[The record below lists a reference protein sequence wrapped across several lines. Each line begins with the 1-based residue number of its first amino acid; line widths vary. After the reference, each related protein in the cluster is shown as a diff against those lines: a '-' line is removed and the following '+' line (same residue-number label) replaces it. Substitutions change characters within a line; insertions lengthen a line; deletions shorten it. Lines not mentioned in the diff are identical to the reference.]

1 MTKTT
6 ANPQVAEIGSNPVA
20 RQRPGYSLRSGLAGT
35 MSFISTKARWAISA
49 AVGLITPAVLIAES
63 AAAPIAEA
71 MACFG
76 NGSFMALAATA
87 NAFMMVP

>member
-1 MTKTT
+1 MTMTKTT
-6 ANPQVAEIGSNPVA
+6 ANSQIADMGRDPVT
-20 RQRPGYSLRSGLAGT
+20 RPGWRDGLAGIAGR
-35 MSFISTKARWAISA
+35 ISKKARWIISV

-63 AAAPIAEA
+63 GAAPIADA

-87 NAFMMVP
+87 NAFTMIP